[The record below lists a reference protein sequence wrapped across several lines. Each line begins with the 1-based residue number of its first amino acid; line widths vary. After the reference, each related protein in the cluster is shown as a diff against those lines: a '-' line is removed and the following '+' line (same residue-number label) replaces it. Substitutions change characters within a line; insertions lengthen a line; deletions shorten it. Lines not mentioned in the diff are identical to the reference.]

1 MTVSH
6 PNQELA
12 RRLMPV
18 AAYIREHDL
27 GDGHLAEVALQGL
40 AEYLGL
46 DIVVVDP
53 DPEQKLEDLGRDYMD
68 VLGQLARAPD
78 PDVRATVPDA
88 AYGMVTKAM
97 KVLTEMY
104 EREADGSPSGLG
116 R

>member
-53 DPEQKLEDLGRDYMD
+53 DPEQKLEVLGREYLD
-68 VLGQLARAPD
+68 VMGQLAKD
-78 PDVRATVPDA
+78 PDREVRGALPDA
-88 AYGMVTKAM
+88 AYSMALGAM
-97 KVLTEMY
+97 RALREMY
-104 EREADGSPSGLG
+104 QRHAGGPQTDLEL
-116 R
+116 